1 MWTLNPKPY
10 TTTST
15 SKPRAF
21 HISKLNSQALGM
33 PHRRPIPSYTGLA
46 QGPQQVEE
54 SFESYFT
61 IARRACYCKVQ
72 YSGPYV
78 FLHQMLFCNYI
89 LNPRPSAMP
98 EVPSPN
104 CEGFSI
110 KKRYY
115 SFFFWGGGGFCTL
128 YVQNIR
134 HASPENC
141 NTMTHFRANADMLDR
156 DMEPFASRCMRLMGG
171 RPRSWFRVQGF
182 SF

>member
-89 LNPRPSAMP
+89 LNPRPQPCPKCHPLIAKDS
-98 EVPSPN
+98 PSR
-104 CEGFSI
+104 SD
-110 KKRYY
+110 YY
-115 SFFFWGGGGFCTL
+115 SSFFLGGGNFAL
-128 YVQNIR
+128 FMR

-156 DMEPFASRCMRLMGG
+156 DMEPFASLCMRLMGG
-171 RPRSWFRVQGF
+171 RPRSWFRV
-182 SF
+182 